1 MPYALPSS
9 TSSPSPVGTIT
20 MPSIPT
26 FLPTSTSAPS
36 PSNSAPPS
44 LAASPRAEM
53 KRPVRHHQRSH
64 SSDPIASTSN
74 FIFVQPASPDDQH
87 HHSSS
92 SLADSKAYLWSTA
105 EGDATSPGSPSTV
118 PRQQRRVKLFA
129 LTPAKPESRS
139 QGGGGGSSQDESSSS
154 SGERGRSVTSP
165 AAVLPM
171 DEDLTPQG
179 INDFTSSLRHH
190 RTRGSVSSFT
200 SSSTVDD
207 EHPSRK
213 PTMMVRKKSGELV
226 RPSLK
231 TDGMRRDFSKPRSAP
246 ATPICPKYVHF
257 DTQLEHVKHFLAQQR
272 PAAVSRTGS
281 PVETETEDEPEAFP
295 FPAMATA
302 QAGKVKLVLPNFPA
316 RPPTENDCY
325 VESLDMASDGKSIR
339 GIVRVKNLA
348 FEKWVAVRFT
358 LDHWQTV
365 SEVSADHHE
374 SMGQGTDRFIFTI
387 KLQDLLA
394 RIEEKTMYLAVRY
407 TTAGRE
413 IWDNND
419 GQNYRIEF
427 KKGPPPTSR
436 SSASSA
442 FSGLNPPKRAAWS
455 VTNAGQAADRM
466 ADLRRE
472 LDRLVKEDSFDN
484 DDVGDVVEETRS
496 ARPHRL
502 DARSLTEG
510 SPYSFSNALKMYTPA
525 EKRVVSSPQ
534 PPTNV
539 GSSLTA
545 FFDPVSTSPQRPKT
559 MPSTTSPSKKAAYP
573 GNLTGGMPVSPCE
586 GNSPVI
592 NSHPAP
598 ALSPRPHLQPDFG
611 LPSTS
616 SKSYYSPTLYGS
628 SVQQPSIP
636 STESTYYGPAPTNYF
651 STFLPLQDETTHGNS
666 PDHTPTPPSGHGS
679 GSSSPHVRY
688 ASYPVGSQGHGL
700 KGLHASSSSSAPLI
714 SPKTT
719 FKPLVPPP
727 FRDSK
732 GASPFAS
739 PANSPAIS
747 PAGSPPRV
755 RSPALVS
762 PPSEESLWSPSASS
776 TDSVVTSSSR
786 RSEDST
792 NSLLSSPE
800 SDATSVPD
808 SPASSS
814 LQLGKDKS
822 KSKGPRP
829 SNALEFSHFLDR
841 YRFHLNANGS
851 ASSLG
856 LSAPANSSQQDFF
869 DFSSSSM
876 NSSRSP
882 TDSTLSSALS
892 SATSSPTLGAPTP
905 RRLTPLPASCG
916 AGSVTPPK
924 SFPDERSSPIS

>member
-1 MPYALPSS
+1 MPYAVPAVS
-9 TSSPSPVGTIT
+9 TSPVGTIT
-20 MPSIPT
+20 LPPSVPSVPT
-26 FLPTSTSAPS
+26 VGSTSPA
-36 PSNSAPPS
+36 NSAPPS

-74 FIFVQPASPDDQH
+74 FIFVQPASPDD
-87 HHSSS
+87 HSRGVH
-92 SLADSKAYLWSTA
+92 AQKAFTWSTR
-105 EGDATSPGSPSTV
+105 DAGAISPTSPSAV
-118 PRQQRRVKLFA
+118 PRQPRRVKLFA
-129 LTPAKPESRS
+129 LTPAKPESPGLVS
-139 QGGGGGSSQDESSSS
+139 PGGSSQDESSS
-154 SGERGRSVTSP
+154 GERARSVTSP
-165 AAVLPM
+165 VATS
-171 DEDLTPQG
+171 DTDLTPRG
-179 INDFTSSLRHH
+179 PPADESDFAHAFRHH
-190 RTRGSVSSFT
+190 RPRGSVSSVT

-246 ATPICPKYVHF
+246 ATPLCPKYVHF

-272 PAAVSRTGS
+272 PAAVSRNGS

-316 RPPTENDCY
+316 RPPTENDAY

-339 GIVRVKNLA
+339 GIVRVRNLA

-427 KKGPPPTSR
+427 KKGAPPAAR

-442 FSGLNPPKRAAWS
+442 FSGLNPPKRSAWS
-455 VTNAGQAADRM
+455 VVNAGQAADRM

-472 LDRLVKEDSFDN
+472 LDRLVKEDSFDHDDSN
-484 DDVGDVVEETRS
+484 DLVEETRS
-496 ARPHRL
+496 SRPHRL
-502 DARSLTEG
+502 DTRSLTDG
-510 SPYSFSNALKMYTPA
+510 NVYSFSNALKMYSPA

-534 PPTNV
+534 PSQA

-545 FFDPVSTSPQRPKT
+545 FFDPVSTSPQRPKS
-559 MPSTTSPSKKAAYP
+559 MPSTSSQSRKPAYP
-573 GNLTGGMPVSPCE
+573 GHLTGGMPSSPYD
-586 GNSPVI
+586 SAAPVI
-592 NSHPAP
+592 NSHGAP
-598 ALSPRPHLQPDFG
+598 VLSPRPHMQPDFG
-611 LPSTS
+611 LPSTTT
-616 SKSYYSPTLYGS
+616 KAYFSPALYGS
-628 SVQQPSIP
+628 NAHQPSAP
-636 STESTYYGPAPTNYF
+636 PADQTYYGPAPSTYF
-651 STFLPLQDETTHGNS
+651 NNFLPLQDETTHS
-666 PDHTPTPPSGHGS
+666 PALDLTPSSTPVPNGD
-679 GSSSPHVRY
+679 SSVPRVRY
-688 ASYPVGSQGHGL
+688 ASYPAGPQGSGL
-700 KGLHASSSSSAPLI
+700 AGLHASVPSTNDI
-714 SPKTT
+714 SPKT
-719 FKPLVPPP
+719 KYAPLVPPS
-727 FRDSK
+727 FRDSREP
-732 GASPFAS
+732 SPAAS
-739 PANSPAIS
+739 PALSPAMS
-747 PAGSPPRV
+747 PSGSPPRV
-755 RSPALVS
+755 RSPSLAS

-786 RSEDST
+786 RSEDSM
-792 NSLLSSPE
+792 NSILSSPE

-808 SPASSS
+808 SPASAS
-814 LQLGKDKS
+814 LQLKEEK

-851 ASSLG
+851 PSSLG
-856 LSAPANSSQQDFF
+856 LSAPMNSSQQDFF
-869 DFSSSSM
+869 DFSSSSVT
-876 NSSRSP
+876 SSQSP

-892 SATSSPTLGAPTP
+892 SAASSPTLGAPTP
-905 RRLTPLPASCG
+905 RRLTPLSNSCG
-916 AGSVTPPK
+916 AGNLTPPK
-924 SFPDERSSPIS
+924 AFGDDRSSPIS

>member
-1 MPYALPSS
+1 
-9 TSSPSPVGTIT
+9 
-20 MPSIPT
+20 
-26 FLPTSTSAPS
+26 
-36 PSNSAPPS
+36 
-44 LAASPRAEM
+44 M
-53 KRPVRHHQRSH
+53 KRPLRHHQRSH
-64 SSDPIASTSN
+64 SSEPVASTSN
-74 FIFVQPASPDDQH
+74 FIFVQPASPDDRNS
-87 HHSSS
+87 HSSKS
-92 SLADSKAYLWSTA
+92 YLWSS
-105 EGDATSPGSPSTV
+105 GDTEAVSPTSPSSV
-118 PRQQRRVKLFA
+118 PRQPRRVKLFA
-129 LTPAKPESRS
+129 LTPAKSDSRS
-139 QGGGGGSSQDESSSS
+139 PGGSSQDESSSN
-154 SGERGRSVTSP
+154 ERSRSVTSP
-165 AAVLPM
+165 AIVAAE
-171 DEDLTPQG
+171 DDLTPRG
-179 INDFTSSLRHH
+179 GRGGDDRDDFATSLRHH
-190 RTRGSVSSFT
+190 RTRGSVSSIT

-246 ATPICPKYVHF
+246 ATPLCPKYVHF

-272 PAAVSRTGS
+272 PAAVSRSGS

-325 VESLDMASDGKSIR
+325 VESLEMASDGKTIR

-374 SMGQGTDRFIFTI
+374 SMGQGSDRFIFTI

-427 KKGPPPTSR
+427 KKGPPPVPR

-442 FSGLNPPKRAAWS
+442 FSGLNPPKRSAWS

-484 DDVGDVVEETRS
+484 DNVHDAVEETRS
-496 ARPHRL
+496 SRPHRL
-502 DARSLTEG
+502 DSRSLTE
-510 SPYSFSNALKMYTPA
+510 SSAYSFSNALKMYTPA
-525 EKRVVSSPQ
+525 EKRVVSLPQ
-534 PPTNV
+534 PPTKA

-559 MPSTTSPSKKAAYP
+559 IPSTSSPSKKGAYP
-573 GNLTGGMPVSPCE
+573 GNLTGGMPPSPYDVT
-586 GNSPVI
+586 SPVI
-592 NSHPAP
+592 NSHGAP
-598 ALSPRPHLQPDFG
+598 ALSPRPNLQPDFG

-616 SKSYYSPTLYGS
+616 AKGFYSPSLYGS

-636 STESTYYGPAPTNYF
+636 PPEQTYYGPSPSTYF
-651 STFLPLQDETTHGNS
+651 SNFLPLQDESTMAN
-666 PDHTPTPPSGHGS
+666 PDLTPTPPAGHGHGS
-679 GSSSPHVRY
+679 GSGSSHVRY
-688 ASYPVGSQGHGL
+688 ASYPVGSQGHGFN
-700 KGLHASSSSSAPLI
+700 GHHAPAPSTTLV
-714 SPKTT
+714 SPKTA

-727 FRDSK
+727 FRETK
-732 GASPFAS
+732 ELTPLAS
-739 PANSPAIS
+739 PADSPAIS

-776 TDSVVTSSSR
+776 TDSVATSSSR
-786 RSEDST
+786 RSEDSN

-808 SPASSS
+808 SPASAS
-814 LQLGKDKS
+814 LQLNGDKP
-822 KSKGPRP
+822 KAKGSRP
-829 SNALEFSHFLDR
+829 QNALEFSHFLDR
-841 YRFHLNANGS
+841 YRFHMNANGT

-869 DFSSSSM
+869 DFSSSSI

-882 TDSTLSSALS
+882 TESTLSSALS
-892 SATSSPTLGAPTP
+892 SAASSPTLGAPTP
-905 RRLTPLPASCG
+905 RRLTPLPAGCG
-916 AGSVTPPK
+916 AGSLTPPR
-924 SFPDERSSPIS
+924 SIEDERSSPIS